1 MFTASVDQ
9 SNPNEIII
17 LSSSGAAI
25 NLEVV
30 SQSTALQMVNTSSN
44 GASWVALDGS
54 NGNPNYT
61 GFLTLNSLAE
71 GVYRYT
77 ISSVDVNNCSNGATP
92 NTIQQIITV
101 ENENILEIRE
111 GPIVDEYLCSGK
123 SGTLFID
130 VFDGNTGPL
139 TFFYNSAP
147 VTFEVV
153 GSNQYLIN
161 IDNPVESAK
170 LEIFNN
176 ANCGLS
182 REINVG
188 NGTPLFDFNSV

>member
-1 MFTASVDQ
+1 M
-9 SNPNEIII
+9 IHH
-17 LSSSGAAI
+17 
-25 NLEVV
+25 
-30 SQSTALQMVNTSSN
+30 
-44 GASWVALDGS
+44 
-54 NGNPNYT
+54 
-61 GFLTLNSLAE
+61 
-71 GVYRYT
+71 
-77 ISSVDVNNCSNGATP
+77 
-92 NTIQQIITV
+92 
-101 ENENILEIRE
+101 ENILEIRE

-188 NGTPLFDFNSV
+188 NGTPLFDFNSVNFLKDGSFLAREEVTFSDLSENEYDSFEFIFGDGTRSEIIERNSPDPIIHEYAISGSYYVTLRIYNDLGCIEELSKLKNPPWKTW